1 MSEGPWAAGFG
12 GNTGGGRKAGG
23 KLEKQGLRPAGGGHT
38 VGVSTRS
45 SSLLAM
51 PGCGR
56 ACMWLNL
63 LSWQDVEQG
72 VAGTPDWETLAKAGE
87 IVPGC
92 QKADPAREWE

>member
-1 MSEGPWAAGFG
+1 
-12 GNTGGGRKAGG
+12 
-23 KLEKQGLRPAGGGHT
+23 
-38 VGVSTRS
+38 
-45 SSLLAM
+45 
-51 PGCGR
+51 
-56 ACMWLNL
+56 MWLNL